1 MDIGSAVSRDAG
13 VEAAKLEALAEHA
26 TSPVYSELE
35 RLVLRLA
42 DALARTPANVPDE
55 LYAALRAHL
64 DEGQLLELSS
74 AIAWE
79 HYRGRFNR
87 VFDFG
92 SDHFAEGAFCA
103 VPARA
108 LPPLQEVAA
117 REDHHG

>member
-13 VEAAKLEALAEHA
+13 LPTEKLEALGAHE

-42 DALARTPANVPDE
+42 DELARTPSTVPDE
-55 LYAALRAHL
+55 LYRALRGHL
-64 DEGQLLELSS
+64 DEGQLVELAS

-79 HYRGRFNR
+79 HYRSRYNR

-103 VPARA
+103 VPARL
-108 LPPLQEVAA
+108 LPPTGSPGAQ
-117 REDHHG
+117 R